1 MALFDGLRD
10 FFMGGNNGYVG
21 WHAPQ
26 DVTQQQTA
34 QMPAPTARVTPI
46 SEMNALQKFGLILQ
60 NTADPSTLGKYQ
72 QSVIQDQERIKQ
84 EQNRQALQQYAQSGN
99 VPESMRAIFQAAP
112 ELLPQ
117 WALQQNDPLRRIQMA
132 QAQAGLENAKTER
145 ERQSAL
151 AQLFGSGGQV
161 QQQMP
166 EGVYGP
172 AAAPTK
178 LSQQQMIMRAAQI
191 DPERYGATALES
203 MNPQKAGG
211 LIELS
216 KGASLYNPTTGQF
229 ISAPT
234 KAVSGAIE
242 PHDAPK
248 FEMDLRKE
256 FDALNKDF
264 RDVEGSY
271 VRIQKA
277 AEMPTAAGDIAMVFN
292 YMKMLDPGSVVR
304 EGEFATAQNAAGV
317 PDIVR
322 NMYNRAMQGTRLNPE
337 QRKDFLNTANSI
349 YGGMSGRMKESA
361 DYYRGLAQEYG
372 LNPDRIVKLKD
383 ETQNQPTKSNR
394 IKFDAQGNIIQ

>member
-1 MALFDGLRD
+1 MAFLDFLR
-10 FFMGGNNGYVG
+10 GNNTNQMTMPNSG
-21 WHAPQ
+21 ASSIPMSENQSPQ
-26 DVTQQQTA
+26 LK
-34 QMPAPTARVTPI
+34 RFG
-46 SEMNALQKFGLILQ
+46 EMNGLEKFAFLLASTKEGFGQQYGKALQDQDKR
-60 NTADPSTLGKYQ
+60 NEEKRK
-72 QSVIQDQERIKQ
+72 QS
-84 EQNRQALQQYAQSGN
+84 ALAELAMKSSL
-99 VPESMRAIFQAAP
+99 PP
-112 ELLPQ
+112 ELAQIAQLQPEMLPQ
-117 WALQQNDPLRRIQMA
+117 LIIQQNDPLRRIQMA

-151 AQLFGSGGQV
+151 AQLFGGGGQV

-172 AAAPTK
+172 APAPK
-178 LSQQQMIMRAAQI
+178 QLSQQEMVMRAAQI
-191 DPERYGATALES
+191 DPERYGAAALEAMKPPKS
-203 MNPQKAGG
+203 GG

-216 KGASLYNPTTGQF
+216 KGASLYDPTTGQF

-234 KAVSGAIE
+234 QAASGAIE
-242 PHDAPK
+242 PQDAPK

-264 RDVEGSY
+264 RDIEGSY

-322 NMYNRAMQGTRLNPE
+322 NMYNRAMQGTRLNAE

-349 YGGMSGRMKESA
+349 YGGMSKRRDESA
-361 DYYRGLAQEYG
+361 NYYRGLAQDYG
-372 LNPDRIVKLKD
+372 LNPDRIVKQKN
-383 ETQNQPTKSNR
+383 EQNTKTNR
-394 IKFDAQGNIIQ
+394 IKFDAQGNIVK